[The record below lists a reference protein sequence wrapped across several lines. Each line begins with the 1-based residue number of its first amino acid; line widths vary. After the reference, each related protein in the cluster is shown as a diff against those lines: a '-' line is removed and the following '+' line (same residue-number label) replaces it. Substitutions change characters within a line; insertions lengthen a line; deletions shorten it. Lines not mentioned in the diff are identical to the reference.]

1 MNEYYDLNIINRRK
15 LYIVKIEKEG
25 YGKMIGY
32 FYDVILKRLDTLQKR
47 YNEKKNTGNF
57 VALVELQAKME
68 ELRYLL
74 HVLDVMYK

>member
-1 MNEYYDLNIINRRK
+1 
-15 LYIVKIEKEG
+15 
-25 YGKMIGY
+25 MISRL
-32 FYDVILKRLDTLQKR
+32 YDVILKRIDTLQKR

-68 ELRYLL
+68 ELRYIL